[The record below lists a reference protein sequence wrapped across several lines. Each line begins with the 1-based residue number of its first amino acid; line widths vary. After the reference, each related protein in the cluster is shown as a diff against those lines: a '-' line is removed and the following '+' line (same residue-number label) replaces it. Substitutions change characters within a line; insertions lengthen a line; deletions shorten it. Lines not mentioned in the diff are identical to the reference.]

1 MIQSGSVRQ
10 SDLHLLTIEQAA
22 NDELRIAALQSYHTH
37 LMDLNILCGI
47 KDTAKVDLE
56 HIDLQPDLSS
66 DMLSSFWERYRLDSL
81 NTVASL
87 NTFHSQYKPQL
98 NLFNILLDFIRWET
112 KTLERTANPGTTEYY

>member
-56 HIDLQPDLSS
+56 HIDLQPDPIV
-66 DMLSSFWERYRLDSL
+66 RYAFFVL
-81 NTVASL
+81 
-87 NTFHSQYKPQL
+87 
-98 NLFNILLDFIRWET
+98 
-112 KTLERTANPGTTEYY
+112 GTISAG

>member
-47 KDTAKVDLE
+47 KDTATRSIV
-56 HIDLQPDLSS
+56 
-66 DMLSSFWERYRLDSL
+66 RYAFFVL
-81 NTVASL
+81 
-87 NTFHSQYKPQL
+87 
-98 NLFNILLDFIRWET
+98 
-112 KTLERTANPGTTEYY
+112 GTISAG

>member
-98 NLFNILLDFIRWET
+98 NLFVNV
-112 KTLERTANPGTTEYY
+112 